1 MKKALLVMNG
11 TFVSQHLI
19 GSSVALA
26 KSCGA
31 TLHAWFLIH
40 DSSLGDMD
48 YAFPND
54 LRLTENKLT
63 GKSIAQEDRDLLQAN
78 MQLFEDAC
86 REAGVPFVLEPE
98 HYISLK
104 GFLHHTAFA
113 DFVMADARATIDQ
126 FALSDLLADAHC
138 PVFLLTSETRAISRI
153 LFAYDGSYSSLYA
166 MKQFTA
172 LFPEWKDAETHVLY
186 ASESGRK
193 ELPAERELASWLKL
207 HYPAARTQVIPGKAA
222 EQFVSFMGTGSTDT
236 VVVLGAY
243 GRTGLSRLVHKSL
256 ADQLIGRTQAAL
268 FVVHE

>member
-19 GSSVALA
+19 GASVAVA

-31 TLHAWFLIH
+31 TLHAWFLVH

-63 GKSIAQEDRDLLQAN
+63 GKSIAQEDQELLEAN
-78 MQLFEDAC
+78 MQLFVDAC
-86 REAGVPFVLEPE
+86 REQNVPYVLEPE

-113 DFVMADARATIDQ
+113 DFLIADSRATIDQ

-138 PVFLLTSETRAISRI
+138 PVFLLSSETKNIRQIV
-153 LFAYDGSYSSLYA
+153 FAYDGSYSSLYA
-166 MKQFTA
+166 MRQFA
-172 LFPEWKDAETHVLY
+172 HLFPEWKEAETHVLY
-186 ASESGRK
+186 ATEGDRKDFPAEK
-193 ELPAERELASWLKL
+193 ELAGWLAL
-207 HYPAARTQVIPGKAA
+207 HYPKAQRKILAGKTS
-222 EQFVSFMGTGSTDT
+222 EQLLRFLGKESTDT

-256 ADQLIGRTQAAL
+256 ADQLIQEARAAL